1 MDGNGDDGNDDGAGV
16 IYYYIEYVRYIVI
29 YIYTCASM
37 YFIYIYIIYRVMY
50 SIHYIRKYMMRMQE
64 EIPKNSSFN
73 VKHKHTNNSYRMCL
87 RLVSYTH
94 LVD

>member
-37 YFIYIYIIYRVMY
+37 YFIYIYYIQSHVQYTLYTKIYDANAGGNSEKFIIQ
-50 SIHYIRKYMMRMQE
+50 RKTQA
-64 EIPKNSSFN
+64 
-73 VKHKHTNNSYRMCL
+73 HK
-87 RLVSYTH
+87 
-94 LVD
+94 